1 MSRNDEGLDG
11 TRHTSV
17 CCFVRD
23 SVELAPTGEGDLSP
37 LRMALKD
44 MFDVAGRVSSFG
56 HPRWRETHEPAR
68 AHAPVVAALLAH
80 GATIAGLA
88 KMDQLAYSLIGNAGE
103 GTPPANAF
111 DPECFCGGSSSG
123 SASAVAGGVV
133 DVGIGTDTGGSVR
146 IPAAACG
153 LCSLRP
159 THGAVSTQGVL
170 PLAPSLDAVGFL
182 ARRPE
187 PLARTLRV
195 LAPELGAGVLARVL
209 VPTDLGHAFE
219 RLGRTVAAAA
229 GAGVEEVAVR
239 GLVDARTGDL
249 HARIQGREIWA
260 HHADWVTANLAF
272 LAEDVQTRLRRCEA
286 LSRDGREAVEA
297 DLRAR
302 AAYAAD
308 VVARLGAD
316 SVLVLPVLPRRGP
329 LRAWSSAELAAFRA
343 ECFRLT
349 APSSLSGCPQAVV
362 SMAVGET
369 VRSIGLLGPRG
380 CDHALLELADG
391 ARAAAGRA

>member
-1 MSRNDEGLDG
+1 VNAPADAL
-11 TRHTSV
+11 H
-17 CCFVRD
+17 CFVPD
-23 SVELAPTGEGDLSP
+23 SVELGPTGQGELSS
-37 LRMALKD
+37 LRVALKD

-56 HPRWRETHEPAR
+56 HRRWRETHEPA
-68 AHAPVVAALLAH
+68 ATHAPVVAELLAH

-88 KMDQLAYSLIGNAGE
+88 KMDQLAYSLIGDAGE
-103 GTPPANAF
+103 GTPPVNAF

-146 IPAAACG
+146 TPAAACG

-170 PLAPSLDAVGFL
+170 PLAPSLDVVGFL
-182 ARRPE
+182 AREPD

-195 LAPELGAGVLARVL
+195 LAPALGADVLARVL
-209 VPTDLGHAFE
+209 VPTDLGHALI
-219 RLGRTVAAAA
+219 RLGRTVADAAE
-229 GAGVEEVAVR
+229 AGVENVAV
-239 GLVDARTGDL
+239 GSLVDARTGDL

-260 HHADWVTANLAF
+260 HHGDWVTANLDH
-272 LAEDVQTRLRRCEA
+272 LATDVQTRLRRCEA
-286 LSRDGREAVEA
+286 LSRDDRDAIDA

-302 AAYAAD
+302 AAYAED
-308 VVARLGAD
+308 IVARLGAD
-316 SVLVLPVLPRRGP
+316 AVLALPVLPRRGP
-329 LRAWSSAELAAFRA
+329 LRAWSDAELATFRT

-362 SMAVGET
+362 SVSLAGSP
-369 VRSIGLLGPRG
+369 RSLGLLGPRG
-380 CDHALLELADG
+380 SDHALLELAG
-391 ARAAAGRA
+391 RVREAVGRA